1 MNIEE
6 AVKDFASQGYIV
18 IDSVLTEE
26 EISLLELV
34 RRSAEDMRQF
44 VILDHWLL
52 KMTHINNN
60 SGMWSAL

>member
-26 EISLLELV
+26 EISLLERV
-34 RRSAEDMRQF
+34 RRSAEDMRHF

-52 KMTHINNN
+52 KMTHINYN

>member
-52 KMTHINNN
+52 KMIHIN
-60 SGMWSAL
+60 